1 MAVFMYSVYG
11 PAGCKWSPYRAPWS
25 RLFHGSFCNIQGCL
39 SCLCA
44 MLVLNY
50 GPTEIYLRVLV
61 VLELVLLFG
70 VQNETY
76 GLLRVLHGLHI
87 LLNHFLVC

>member
-1 MAVFMYSVYG
+1 
-11 PAGCKWSPYRAPWS
+11 
-25 RLFHGSFCNIQGCL
+25 
-39 SCLCA
+39 